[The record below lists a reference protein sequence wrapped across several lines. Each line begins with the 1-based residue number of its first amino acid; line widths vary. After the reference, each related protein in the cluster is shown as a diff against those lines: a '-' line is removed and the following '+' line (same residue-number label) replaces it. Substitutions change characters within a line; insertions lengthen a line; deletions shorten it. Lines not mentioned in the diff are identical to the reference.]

1 MTEPFLLA
9 EDEGSMNYRASQ
21 ILDGKIPLV
30 DLDDHKTP
38 IPLFLAA
45 SGFVLMG
52 DSVLTSRILM
62 VLVHTIGAFLI
73 VLLGRRM
80 FSLSAGILGAV
91 VYTIA
96 TAHPSYD
103 VNYLRHEP
111 FLVVFGLG
119 AVLLYLTAM
128 QRVQSRKIFLIF
140 LSGVFIALSYL
151 SKQPGGIMLPILAL
165 HRLLTDSLSWR
176 NLWSWLRFTSV
187 ITLGFVA
194 GFAILLFPYGAVGG
208 ADELLLGSAG
218 VARSYVDSLSQRM
231 FFHIELIFSGA
242 LFFPIIFAVPYLLS
256 LKKRN
261 NIGILLVI
269 WLGIAELSML
279 VTPTMSAEHVMRIL
293 PPLALMGGATLGQV
307 LGFTAK
313 FWPGGRTRL
322 LLIISLMVLL
332 TSLPYLREELDQRVE
347 LIRDPKVPQRE
358 QVAMYIRERTS
369 PEDPILAL
377 RFFSVHYLADR
388 PPPTKFFTFGD
399 INLQR
404 MMTDDI
410 ADIANELENVKYVIA
425 SLDESIEGTAHRFPH
440 IAPITNY
447 ILENYELEAIIG
459 QAVILRHQ

>member
-1 MTEPFLLA
+1 
-9 EDEGSMNYRASQ
+9 
-21 ILDGKIPLV
+21 
-30 DLDDHKTP
+30 
-38 IPLFLAA
+38 
-45 SGFVLMG
+45 
-52 DSVLTSRILM
+52 
-62 VLVHTIGAFLI
+62 
-73 VLLGRRM
+73 
-80 FSLSAGILGAV
+80 
-91 VYTIA
+91 
-96 TAHPSYD
+96 
-103 VNYLRHEP
+103 
-111 FLVVFGLG
+111 
-119 AVLLYLTAM
+119 
-128 QRVQSRKIFLIF
+128 
-140 LSGVFIALSYL
+140 
-151 SKQPGGIMLPILAL
+151 MLPILAL

-293 PPLALMGGATLGQV
+293 PPLALMGGATLSQV

-358 QVAMYIRERTS
+358 QVAMHIRERTS

-377 RFFSVHYLADR
+377 RFYSVHYLADR

-404 MMTDDI
+404 MSASDI

-425 SLDESIEGTAHRFPH
+425 SLDESIQGKVHRFPQ

-447 ILENYELEAIIG
+447 ILENYELETIIG